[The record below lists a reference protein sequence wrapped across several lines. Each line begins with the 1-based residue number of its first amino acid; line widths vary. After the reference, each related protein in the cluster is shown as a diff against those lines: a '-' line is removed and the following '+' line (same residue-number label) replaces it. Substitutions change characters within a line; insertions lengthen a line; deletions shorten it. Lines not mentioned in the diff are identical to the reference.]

1 MNNDK
6 IRMNIEIKIELTR
19 EVLEDIFVTAL
30 EGGSNYWYLIGA
42 EAIKKVRAV
51 VPDRSIPFSQALFSA
66 VYDHEVDVEIHDIEE
81 EEDEGAVGTISMSTM
96 NERLQKCATDDT
108 SWAILNEI
116 NENGDATSSD
126 VIFQYIAL
134 GEVVYA

>member
-1 MNNDK
+1 MKVSIN
-6 IRMNIEIKIELTR
+6 IELTR

-30 EGGSNYWYLIGA
+30 EGGSNYWYLIQE

-51 VPDRSIPFSQALFSA
+51 VPDRSIPFSQALFYA
-66 VYDHEVDVEIHDIEE
+66 VYDHNIDVDIHDIEE
-81 EEDEGAVGTISMSTM
+81 EEDEDAVGTISMTTM
-96 NERLQKCATDDT
+96 NERIQKCATDDN

-126 VIFQYIAL
+126 VIFQYIVL

>member
-1 MNNDK
+1 MKVSIN
-6 IRMNIEIKIELTR
+6 IELTR

-42 EAIKKVRAV
+42 ETIKKVRNV
-51 VPDRSIPFSQALFSA
+51 IPDRSIPFSQALFSA
-66 VYDHEVDVEIHDIEE
+66 VYDHNIDVEIHDIEE
-81 EEDEGAVGTISMSTM
+81 EEEEGAVGTISMSTM
-96 NERLQKCATDDT
+96 SERIQKCATDDN

>member
-1 MNNDK
+1 MKVSIN
-6 IRMNIEIKIELTR
+6 IELTR

-42 EAIKKVRAV
+42 EAIKKVRVV

-66 VYDHEVDVEIHDIEE
+66 VYDHNIDVEIHDIEE
-81 EEDEGAVGTISMSTM
+81 EEDEDAVGTISMSTM
-96 NERLQKCATDDT
+96 NERIQKCATDDN

>member
-1 MNNDK
+1 MKVSIN
-6 IRMNIEIKIELTR
+6 IELTR

-51 VPDRSIPFSQALFSA
+51 VPDRSIPFSQALFTA
-66 VYDHEVDVEIHDIEE
+66 VYDHNVDVEIHDIEE
-81 EEDEGAVGTISMSTM
+81 EEDEEAVGTISMTTM
-96 NERLQKCATDDT
+96 SERLQKCATDDN

>member
-1 MNNDK
+1 MKVSIN
-6 IRMNIEIKIELTR
+6 IELTR

-81 EEDEGAVGTISMSTM
+81 EEDEEAVGTISMTTM
-96 NERLQKCATDDT
+96 SERLQKCATDDN

>member
-30 EGGSNYWYLIGA
+30 EGGSNYWYLIQ
-42 EAIKKVRAV
+42 EQAIKKIREV
-51 VPDRSIPFSQALFSA
+51 VPDRTIPISEALFSA
-66 VYDHEVDVEIHDIEE
+66 VYDHDVDIDIHDLEE
-81 EEDEGAVGTISMSTM
+81 SEKVIGTISMTTM
-96 NERLQKCATDDT
+96 NERIQQCATDDN

-126 VIFQYIAL
+126 VIFQYIVM
-134 GEVVYA
+134 GEVVFG

>member
-1 MNNDK
+1 MKVSIN
-6 IRMNIEIKIELTR
+6 IELTR

-66 VYDHEVDVEIHDIEE
+66 VYDHNIDVEIHDIEE
-81 EEDEGAVGTISMSTM
+81 EEDEEAVGTISMSTM
-96 NERLQKCATDDT
+96 NERLQKCATDDN

>member
-1 MNNDK
+1 MKVSIN
-6 IRMNIEIKIELTR
+6 IELTR

-96 NERLQKCATDDT
+96 NERLQKCATDDN

>member
-1 MNNDK
+1 MKVSIN
-6 IRMNIEIKIELTR
+6 IELTR

-51 VPDRSIPFSQALFSA
+51 IPDRSIPFSQALFSA

-81 EEDEGAVGTISMSTM
+81 EEDEEAVGTISMTTM
-96 NERLQKCATDDT
+96 SERLQKCATDDN

>member
-1 MNNDK
+1 MKVSIN
-6 IRMNIEIKIELTR
+6 IELTR

-42 EAIKKVRAV
+42 EAIKKVRVV

-66 VYDHEVDVEIHDIEE
+66 VYDHNIDVEIHDIEE
-81 EEDEGAVGTISMSTM
+81 EEDEDAVGTISMSTM
-96 NERLQKCATDDT
+96 NERIQKCATDDN

-126 VIFQYIAL
+126 VIFQYIVL

>member
-1 MNNDK
+1 MKVSIN
-6 IRMNIEIKIELTR
+6 IELTR

-42 EAIKKVRAV
+42 ETIKKVRGII
-51 VPDRSIPFSQALFSA
+51 PDRSIPFSQALFSA
-66 VYDHEVDVEIHDIEE
+66 VYDHNIDVEIHDIEE
-81 EEDEGAVGTISMSTM
+81 SEDEDAVGTISMTTM
-96 NERLQKCATDDT
+96 NERIQKCATDDN

>member
-1 MNNDK
+1 MKVSIN
-6 IRMNIEIKIELTR
+6 IELTR

-30 EGGSNYWYLIGA
+30 EGGSNYWYLIQE
-42 EAIKKVRAV
+42 EAIKKVREV

-66 VYDHEVDVEIHDIEE
+66 VYDHNVDVDIHDIEE
-81 EEDEGAVGTISMSTM
+81 PEEAVGTISMSTM
-96 NERLQKCATDDT
+96 NERIQKCATDDN

-116 NENGDATSSD
+116 NEHGDATSSD
-126 VIFQYIAL
+126 VIFQYIVL

>member
-1 MNNDK
+1 MRISIN
-6 IRMNIEIKIELTR
+6 IELTR

-30 EGGSNYWYLIGA
+30 EGGSNYWYLIGGK
-42 EAIKKVRAV
+42 AIKKVREV
-51 VPDRSIPFSQALFSA
+51 VPDRSIPLSQALFSA
-66 VYDHEVDVEIHDIEE
+66 VYDHNVDVDIHDIEVD
-81 EEDEGAVGTISMSTM
+81 EDEEAVGTISMTTM
-96 NERLQKCATDDT
+96 NERIQKCATDDN

-126 VIFQYIAL
+126 VIFQYIVL

>member
-1 MNNDK
+1 MRISIN
-6 IRMNIEIKIELTR
+6 IELTR

-30 EGGSNYWYLIGA
+30 EGGSNYWYLIQE

-66 VYDHEVDVEIHDIEE
+66 VYDHNVDVDIHDIEE
-81 EEDEGAVGTISMSTM
+81 DEDEEAVGTISMTTM
-96 NERLQKCATDDT
+96 NERIQKCATDDN

-126 VIFQYIAL
+126 VIFQYIVL

>member
-1 MNNDK
+1 MKVSIN
-6 IRMNIEIKIELTR
+6 IELTR

-66 VYDHEVDVEIHDIEE
+66 VYDHNIDVEIHDIEE
-81 EEDEGAVGTISMSTM
+81 EEDEEAVGTISMSTM
-96 NERLQKCATDDT
+96 SERLQKCATDDN